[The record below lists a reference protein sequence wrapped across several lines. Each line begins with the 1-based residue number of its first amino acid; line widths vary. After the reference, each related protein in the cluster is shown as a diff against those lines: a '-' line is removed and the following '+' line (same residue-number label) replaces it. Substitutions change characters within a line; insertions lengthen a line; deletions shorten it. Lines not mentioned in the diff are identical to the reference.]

1 MGHAVDNCSE
11 CVSLLGDY
19 LDGSLPKARSAALEA
34 HLSLC
39 MPCITFVRTYKKTTV
54 LARETLAAQMPPELV
69 SSLQQFL
76 KGAIPGF
83 TCEGKKGECGGS
95 AHAPESKK
103 S

>member
-1 MGHAVDNCSE
+1 MAHAIANCSE
-11 CVSLLGDY
+11 CVSLLGEY
-19 LDGSLPKARSAALEA
+19 LDGSLPFERAASLEA
-34 HLSLC
+34 HLSKC

-76 KGAIPGF
+76 KEAIPGF
-83 TCEGKKGECGGS
+83 TCEGKKSDCGGS
-95 AHAPESKK
+95 TQAPESKK